1 MYYIFKKYWLFY
13 NLCTIIIYGGDKMS
27 FINTENFSK
36 KVLNVLWQSDEPLS
50 ATQIENIINN
60 DWAIKSIQ
68 NTIQSLEKK

>member
-1 MYYIFKKYWLFY
+1 
-13 NLCTIIIYGGDKMS
+13 MS